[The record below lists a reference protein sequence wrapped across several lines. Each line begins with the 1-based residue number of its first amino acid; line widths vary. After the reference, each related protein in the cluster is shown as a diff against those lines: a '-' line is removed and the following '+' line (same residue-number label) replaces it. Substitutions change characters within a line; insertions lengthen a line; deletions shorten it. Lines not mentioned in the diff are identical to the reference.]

1 MRINTF
7 YSLFSQLK
15 AAMPVI
21 VSFLR
26 DTLLELDM
34 SIRSE
39 QKEKTRQA
47 IIEAALI
54 LSEER
59 GFPAL
64 SLREVTREAEIA
76 PATFYRHF
84 KDMEELGLVLV
95 DKVAQTLRQL
105 MRKARQRIK
114 ANGSIIESS
123 VITQLEFSQKNA
135 QLFRLLTSGLTGG
148 PKIFREALQKEKQFF
163 IDELHE
169 DLNTD
174 VRLANTSLVAEV
186 MVNQVLVA
194 SIEAIDK
201 KPEELILIQQRL
213 ITQLR
218 MILLGSMAQK
228 KPD

>member
-1 MRINTF
+1 M
-7 YSLFSQLK
+7 SL
-15 AAMPVI
+15 
-21 VSFLR
+21 
-26 DTLLELDM
+26 
-34 SIRSE
+34 RSE

-47 IIEAALI
+47 IINAALL
-54 LSEER
+54 LSEDK

-114 ANGSIIESS
+114 AKGSVIETS
-123 VITQLEFSQKNA
+123 VITQLEFSQRNP

-148 PKIFREALQKEKQFF
+148 PLIFREALQKEKQFF
-163 IDELHE
+163 VDELNE
-169 DLNTD
+169 DLSSDT
-174 VRLANTSLVAEV
+174 RLANVPLAAEV

-201 KPEELILIQQRL
+201 EPEELILIQQRL

-228 KPD
+228 KTD

>member
-1 MRINTF
+1 
-7 YSLFSQLK
+7 
-15 AAMPVI
+15 
-21 VSFLR
+21 
-26 DTLLELDM
+26 M

-47 IIEAALI
+47 IIQAALR
-54 LSEER
+54 LSEEK
-59 GFPAL
+59 GYPAL
-64 SLREVTREAEIA
+64 SLREVTREADIA

-95 DKVAQTLRQL
+95 DKVALTLRQL

-114 ANGSIIESS
+114 DNGSVIESS
-123 VITQLEFSQKNA
+123 VITQLEFSQKNP

-148 PKIFREALQKEKQFF
+148 PLIFREALQKEKQFF
-163 IDELHE
+163 VDELIE
-169 DLNTD
+169 DLSND
-174 VRLANTSLVAEV
+174 ERLANIPMAAEL

-201 KPEELILIQQRL
+201 KADELVQIQQRL

-218 MILLGSMAQK
+218 MILLGSMAQNTSK
-228 KPD
+228 

>member
-1 MRINTF
+1 
-7 YSLFSQLK
+7 
-15 AAMPVI
+15 
-21 VSFLR
+21 
-26 DTLLELDM
+26 M

-47 IIEAALI
+47 IINSALK
-54 LSEER
+54 LSEEK
-59 GFPAL
+59 GYPAL

-95 DKVAQTLRQL
+95 DKVAVTLRQL

-114 ANGSIIESS
+114 KNGSVIETS
-123 VITQLEFSQKNA
+123 VITQLEFSQKNP

-148 PKIFREALQKEKQFF
+148 PKIYREALQKEKQFF
-163 IDELHE
+163 VDELHE
-169 DLNTD
+169 DLSSD
-174 VRLANTSLVAEV
+174 ARLTNIALAAEV

-194 SIEAIDK
+194 SIEAIDQE
-201 KPEELILIQQRL
+201 PEELVQIQQRL

-218 MILLGSMAQK
+218 MILMGSMAQK
-228 KPD
+228 KANEPKA

>member
-1 MRINTF
+1 
-7 YSLFSQLK
+7 
-15 AAMPVI
+15 
-21 VSFLR
+21 
-26 DTLLELDM
+26 M

-47 IIEAALI
+47 IIQAALK
-54 LSEER
+54 LSEEK
-59 GFPAL
+59 GYPAL

-95 DKVAQTLRQL
+95 DKVALTLRQL

-114 ANGSIIESS
+114 INGSVIETS
-123 VITQLEFSQKNA
+123 VVTQLEFSQQNPE
-135 QLFRLLTSGLTGG
+135 LFRLLTSGLTGG
-148 PKIFREALQKEKQFF
+148 PIIFREALQKEKQFF
-163 IDELHE
+163 VDELHE
-169 DLNTD
+169 DLSSDSRLTNTP
-174 VRLANTSLVAEV
+174 LAAEI

-201 KPEELILIQQRL
+201 KPEELALIQQRL

-228 KPD
+228 SN

>member
-1 MRINTF
+1 
-7 YSLFSQLK
+7 
-15 AAMPVI
+15 
-21 VSFLR
+21 
-26 DTLLELDM
+26 M

-47 IIEAALI
+47 IINAALL
-54 LSEER
+54 LSEEK
-59 GFPAL
+59 GYPAL
-64 SLREVTREAEIA
+64 SLREVTREADIA

-114 ANGSIIESS
+114 VKGSVIETS
-123 VITQLEFSQKNA
+123 VITQLEFSQRNP

-148 PKIFREALQKEKQFF
+148 PRIFREALQKEKQFF
-163 IDELHE
+163 VDELHE
-169 DLNTD
+169 DLSSDT
-174 VRLANTSLVAEV
+174 RLTNVALAAEV

-201 KPEELILIQQRL
+201 EPEELILIQQRL

-218 MILLGSMAQK
+218 MILLGCMAQK
-228 KPD
+228 KID

>member
-1 MRINTF
+1 M
-7 YSLFSQLK
+7 SL
-15 AAMPVI
+15 
-21 VSFLR
+21 
-26 DTLLELDM
+26 
-34 SIRSE
+34 RSE

-47 IIEAALI
+47 IINAALL
-54 LSEER
+54 LSEDK

-114 ANGSIIESS
+114 VKGSVIETS
-123 VITQLEFSQKNA
+123 VITQLEFSQRNP

-148 PKIFREALQKEKQFF
+148 PLIFREALQKEKQFF
-163 IDELHE
+163 VDELNE
-169 DLNTD
+169 DLSSDT
-174 VRLANTSLVAEV
+174 RLTNVPLAAEV

-201 KPEELILIQQRL
+201 EPEELILIQQRL

-228 KPD
+228 KTD

>member
-1 MRINTF
+1 
-7 YSLFSQLK
+7 
-15 AAMPVI
+15 
-21 VSFLR
+21 
-26 DTLLELDM
+26 M

-47 IIEAALI
+47 IIQAALK
-54 LSEER
+54 LSEDK
-59 GFPAL
+59 GYPAL

-95 DKVAQTLRQL
+95 DKVALTLRQL

-114 ANGSIIESS
+114 INGSAIETS
-123 VITQLEFSQKNA
+123 VITQLEFSQKNPE
-135 QLFRLLTSGLTGG
+135 LFRLLTSGLTGG

-169 DLNTD
+169 DLSSDSRLTNTA
-174 VRLANTSLVAEV
+174 LAAEI

-201 KPEELILIQQRL
+201 KPEELLLIQHRL

-218 MILLGSMAQK
+218 MILLGSMSQNSN
-228 KPD
+228 

>member
-1 MRINTF
+1 
-7 YSLFSQLK
+7 
-15 AAMPVI
+15 
-21 VSFLR
+21 
-26 DTLLELDM
+26 M

-39 QKEKTRQA
+39 QKEKTRQS
-47 IIEAALI
+47 IINAALK

-114 ANGSIIESS
+114 VNGSVIETS
-123 VITQLEFSQKNA
+123 VITQLEFSKQNPE
-135 QLFRLLTSGLTGG
+135 LFRLLTSGLTGG
-148 PKIFREALQKEKQFF
+148 PLIFREALQKEKQFF

-169 DLNTD
+169 DLSSDT
-174 VRLANTSLVAEV
+174 RLVNIDLAAEI

-201 KPEELILIQQRL
+201 EPEELILIQQRL

-228 KPD
+228 RTNNLTA

>member
-1 MRINTF
+1 
-7 YSLFSQLK
+7 
-15 AAMPVI
+15 MPVI
-21 VSFLR
+21 VLVLR
-26 DTLLELDM
+26 DTLLELNM

>member
-1 MRINTF
+1 
-7 YSLFSQLK
+7 
-15 AAMPVI
+15 
-21 VSFLR
+21 
-26 DTLLELDM
+26 M

-39 QKEKTRQA
+39 QKQKTRQA
-47 IIEAALI
+47 IINAALL
-54 LSEER
+54 LSEEK
-59 GFPAL
+59 GYPAL
-64 SLREVTREAEIA
+64 SLREVTREADIA

-114 ANGSIIESS
+114 VKGSVIETS
-123 VITQLEFSQKNA
+123 VITQLEFSQRNP

-148 PKIFREALQKEKQFF
+148 PRIFREALQKEKQFF
-163 IDELHE
+163 VDELHE
-169 DLNTD
+169 DLSGD
-174 VRLANTSLVAEV
+174 KRLNNVALAAEV

-201 KPEELILIQQRL
+201 EPEELILIQQRL

-218 MILLGSMAQK
+218 MILLGCMAQK
-228 KPD
+228 NID

>member
-1 MRINTF
+1 M
-7 YSLFSQLK
+7 SL
-15 AAMPVI
+15 
-21 VSFLR
+21 
-26 DTLLELDM
+26 
-34 SIRSE
+34 RSE

-47 IIEAALI
+47 IINAALL
-54 LSEER
+54 LSEKK

-114 ANGSIIESS
+114 AKGSVIETS
-123 VITQLEFSQKNA
+123 VITQLEFSQRNP

-148 PKIFREALQKEKQFF
+148 PLIFREALQKEKQFF
-163 IDELHE
+163 VDELNE
-169 DLNTD
+169 DLSSDT
-174 VRLANTSLVAEV
+174 RLSNVPLAAEV

-201 KPEELILIQQRL
+201 EPEELILIQQRL

-228 KPD
+228 KTD

>member
-1 MRINTF
+1 M
-7 YSLFSQLK
+7 
-15 AAMPVI
+15 V
-21 VSFLR
+21 LR
-26 DTLLELDM
+26 DTLLELNM

>member
-1 MRINTF
+1 
-7 YSLFSQLK
+7 
-15 AAMPVI
+15 
-21 VSFLR
+21 
-26 DTLLELDM
+26 M

-47 IIEAALI
+47 IINAALH
-54 LSEER
+54 LSEEK

-64 SLREVTREAEIA
+64 SLREVTREADIA

-95 DKVAQTLRQL
+95 DKVAVTLRQL

-114 ANGSIIESS
+114 ANGSVIESS
-123 VITQLEFSQKNA
+123 VITQLEFSQKNP

-148 PKIFREALQKEKQFF
+148 PIIFREALQKEKQFF
-163 IDELHE
+163 VDELNE
-169 DLNTD
+169 DLSSDT
-174 VRLANTSLVAEV
+174 RLANIPLAAEV

-201 KPEELILIQQRL
+201 DADELILIQHRL

-218 MILLGSMAQK
+218 MILMGSMAQK

>member
-1 MRINTF
+1 
-7 YSLFSQLK
+7 
-15 AAMPVI
+15 
-21 VSFLR
+21 
-26 DTLLELDM
+26 M

-47 IIEAALI
+47 IIKAALL
-54 LSEER
+54 LSEEK

-114 ANGSIIESS
+114 VKGSVIETS
-123 VITQLEFSQKNA
+123 VITQLEFSQQNP

-148 PKIFREALQKEKQFF
+148 PRLFREALQKEKQFF
-163 IDELHE
+163 VDELHE
-169 DLNTD
+169 DFSSDT
-174 VRLANTSLVAEV
+174 RLTHIDLAAEI

-201 KPEELILIQQRL
+201 EPEELILIQQRL

-228 KPD
+228 KIV

>member
-1 MRINTF
+1 M
-7 YSLFSQLK
+7 SL
-15 AAMPVI
+15 
-21 VSFLR
+21 
-26 DTLLELDM
+26 
-34 SIRSE
+34 RSE

-47 IIEAALI
+47 IINAALL
-54 LSEER
+54 LSEEK

-114 ANGSIIESS
+114 AKGSVIETS
-123 VITQLEFSQKNA
+123 VITQLEFSQRNP

-148 PKIFREALQKEKQFF
+148 PLIFREALQKEKQFF
-163 IDELHE
+163 VDELNE
-169 DLNTD
+169 DLSSDT
-174 VRLANTSLVAEV
+174 RLSNVPLAAEV

-201 KPEELILIQQRL
+201 EPEELILIQQRL

-228 KPD
+228 KTD

>member
-1 MRINTF
+1 
-7 YSLFSQLK
+7 
-15 AAMPVI
+15 MPVI
-21 VSFLR
+21 VSVLR
-26 DTLLELDM
+26 DTLLELNM

-174 VRLANTSLVAEV
+174 ARLANTSLVAEV

>member
-1 MRINTF
+1 
-7 YSLFSQLK
+7 
-15 AAMPVI
+15 MPVI
-21 VSFLR
+21 VLVLR
-26 DTLLELDM
+26 DTLLELNM

-174 VRLANTSLVAEV
+174 ARLANTSLVAEV

>member
-1 MRINTF
+1 M
-7 YSLFSQLK
+7 SL
-15 AAMPVI
+15 
-21 VSFLR
+21 
-26 DTLLELDM
+26 
-34 SIRSE
+34 RSE

-47 IIEAALI
+47 IINAALL
-54 LSEER
+54 LSEEK

-114 ANGSIIESS
+114 AKGSVIETS
-123 VITQLEFSQKNA
+123 VITQLEFSQRNP

-148 PKIFREALQKEKQFF
+148 PLIFREALQKEKQFF
-163 IDELHE
+163 VDELNE
-169 DLNTD
+169 DLSSDT
-174 VRLANTSLVAEV
+174 RLSNIPLAAEV

-201 KPEELILIQQRL
+201 EPEELILIQQRL

-228 KPD
+228 KTD

>member
-1 MRINTF
+1 
-7 YSLFSQLK
+7 
-15 AAMPVI
+15 
-21 VSFLR
+21 
-26 DTLLELDM
+26 M

-47 IIEAALI
+47 IINAALK
-54 LSEER
+54 LSEEK
-59 GFPAL
+59 GYPAL

-95 DKVAQTLRQL
+95 DKVAVTLRQL

-114 ANGSIIESS
+114 MNGSVIETS
-123 VITQLEFSQKNA
+123 VITQLEFSQKNP

-163 IDELHE
+163 VDELHE
-169 DLNTD
+169 DLISD
-174 VRLANTSLVAEV
+174 LRLANISLAAEV

-201 KPEELILIQQRL
+201 EPAELVLIQQRL

-218 MILLGSMAQK
+218 MILMGSMAQK
-228 KPD
+228 KPSETSE

>member
-1 MRINTF
+1 
-7 YSLFSQLK
+7 
-15 AAMPVI
+15 
-21 VSFLR
+21 
-26 DTLLELDM
+26 M

-47 IIEAALI
+47 IIQAALR
-54 LSEER
+54 LSEEK
-59 GFPAL
+59 GYPAL
-64 SLREVTREAEIA
+64 SLREVTREADIA

-95 DKVAQTLRQL
+95 DKVDLTLRQL

-114 ANGSIIESS
+114 DNGSVIESS
-123 VITQLEFSQKNA
+123 VITQLEFSQKNP

-148 PKIFREALQKEKQFF
+148 PLIFREALQKEKQFF
-163 IDELHE
+163 VDELIE
-169 DLNTD
+169 DLSND
-174 VRLANTSLVAEV
+174 ERLANIPMAAEL

-201 KPEELILIQQRL
+201 KADELVQIQQRL

-218 MILLGSMAQK
+218 MILLGSMAQNTSK
-228 KPD
+228 

>member
-1 MRINTF
+1 
-7 YSLFSQLK
+7 
-15 AAMPVI
+15 
-21 VSFLR
+21 
-26 DTLLELDM
+26 M

>member
-1 MRINTF
+1 MTD
-7 YSLFSQLK
+7 
-15 AAMPVI
+15 I
-21 VSFLR
+21 VSLHKFK
-26 DTLLELDM
+26 LLASRSSYSM

-39 QKEKTRQA
+39 QKEKTRQS
-47 IIEAALI
+47 IIDAALK
-54 LSEER
+54 LSEEK

-64 SLREVTREAEIA
+64 SLREVTREAQIA

-95 DKVAQTLRQL
+95 DKVAVTLRQL

-114 ANGSIIESS
+114 INGSVIEMS
-123 VITQLEFSQKNA
+123 VITQLEFSQKNP

-148 PKIFREALQKEKQFF
+148 PRIFREALQKEKQYFV
-163 IDELHE
+163 DELHE
-169 DLNTD
+169 DLRED
-174 VRLANTSLVAEV
+174 SRLTNIPLAAEI

-194 SIEAIDK
+194 SIEAIEK
-201 KPEELILIQQRL
+201 KPEEIRKIEERL

-228 KPD
+228 IDPITDPLIEL

>member
-1 MRINTF
+1 
-7 YSLFSQLK
+7 
-15 AAMPVI
+15 V
-21 VSFLR
+21 VLR
-26 DTLLELDM
+26 DTLLELNM

>member
-1 MRINTF
+1 
-7 YSLFSQLK
+7 
-15 AAMPVI
+15 
-21 VSFLR
+21 
-26 DTLLELDM
+26 M

-47 IIEAALI
+47 IIKAALL
-54 LSEER
+54 LSEEK

-114 ANGSIIESS
+114 VKGSVIETS
-123 VITQLEFSQKNA
+123 VITQLEFSQQNP
-135 QLFRLLTSGLTGG
+135 QLIRLLTSGLTGG
-148 PKIFREALQKEKQFF
+148 PRIFREALQKEKQFF
-163 IDELHE
+163 VDELHE
-169 DLNTD
+169 DLSSDT
-174 VRLANTSLVAEV
+174 RLTHIDLAAEI

-201 KPEELILIQQRL
+201 EPEELILIQQRL

-228 KPD
+228 KIV

>member
-1 MRINTF
+1 
-7 YSLFSQLK
+7 
-15 AAMPVI
+15 
-21 VSFLR
+21 
-26 DTLLELDM
+26 M

-47 IIEAALI
+47 IIQAALR
-54 LSEER
+54 LSEEK
-59 GFPAL
+59 GYPAL
-64 SLREVTREAEIA
+64 SLREVTREADIA

-95 DKVAQTLRQL
+95 DKVALTLRQL

-114 ANGSIIESS
+114 DNGSVIESS
-123 VITQLEFSQKNA
+123 VITQLEFSQKNP

-148 PKIFREALQKEKQFF
+148 PLIFREALQKEKQFF
-163 IDELHE
+163 VDELIE
-169 DLNTD
+169 DLSND
-174 VRLANTSLVAEV
+174 ARLANIPMAAEL

-201 KPEELILIQQRL
+201 KADELVQIQQRL

-218 MILLGSMAQK
+218 MILLGSMAQNTSK
-228 KPD
+228 